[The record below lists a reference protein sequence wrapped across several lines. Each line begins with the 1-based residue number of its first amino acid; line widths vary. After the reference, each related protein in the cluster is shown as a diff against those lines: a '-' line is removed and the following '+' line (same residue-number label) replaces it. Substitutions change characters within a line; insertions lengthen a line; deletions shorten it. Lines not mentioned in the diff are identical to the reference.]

1 MSKERVKQ
9 FILANGIDVVLQSI
23 IEIVDDSVDLS
34 DVVHLWKFRFLD
46 SLEDAYDSYM
56 TRVENDETSTA

>member
-34 DVVHLWKFRFLD
+34 DVVALWKFKFLD

-56 TRVENDETSTA
+56 TRIEDDETSTA